1 MKKNYLPLSK
11 KIKNW
16 TATIM
21 VLFLGVLVL
30 AFSPM
35 FLGPGLTGTE
45 PIGGFLNGNFPDVD
59 LSDEPYEEAY
69 GSVRF
74 DWPLTFTP

>member
-1 MKKNYLPLSK
+1 MKKNPLPHSMNFKRWRSMLS
-11 KIKNW
+11 I
-16 TATIM
+16 
-21 VLFLGVLVL
+21 LFLGVLVL